1 MRDFVSC
8 MKVFSLDLKGLF
20 LVPLGSLLFLV
31 MVLFALSGYGI
42 GWDEPQYIIQ
52 GWAWGGKC

>member
-1 MRDFVSC
+1 

>member
-20 LVPLGSLLFLV
+20 LVLLGSLLFLV
-31 MVLFALSGYGI
+31 MVVVLVGINPNILFKVGYG
-42 GWDEPQYIIQ
+42 E
-52 GWAWGGKC
+52 ANVE